1 MIKREKYIASIR
13 EFYNSDLI
21 KIITGIRRCG
31 KSVIL
36 GQIKDEIEQSGA
48 KCVYLNLEDRYENN
62 FSSAN
67 ELVEFVLKAK
77 GAKYVFLDEIQNIPN
92 WQEACKTLR
101 LKGLSLFITGSNSK
115 LLSSEFAK
123 ELSGRFVSFNIRPF
137 VYKELKEYAN
147 ELGKD
152 FSLGEYLSLGGFA
165 KILEFQS
172 NESIKAY
179 LKDLDS
185 TVIINDL
192 IARYNIKKT
201 ELFKKIVDF
210 VMLSNARV
218 LSANSI
224 LNYIKSQK
232 ITCSINTV
240 IKYLSHLEEAYA
252 IRKLPKYSLKAKRKL
267 EFFEKVYNE
276 DIAFSVIRGGD
287 KDITHNLENII
298 YNELIFMGYELFLYD
313 NNGKEIDFLAIK
325 GGKEYLIQVAYSV
338 AENKAYEREI
348 GAFSSL
354 DNSRAKVLITN
365 DEIDFS
371 TSTVKHIKLKDFLL
385 MDEL

>member
-67 ELVEFVLKAK
+67 ELVEFVLKTK

-92 WQEACKTLR
+92 WQEACKTIR

-123 ELSGRFVSFNIRPF
+123 ELSGRFVNFNIRPF

-276 DIAFSVIRGGD
+276 DIAFSVIRRGD

-298 YNELIFMGYELFLYD
+298 
-313 NNGKEIDFLAIK
+313 
-325 GGKEYLIQVAYSV
+325 
-338 AENKAYEREI
+338 
-348 GAFSSL
+348 
-354 DNSRAKVLITN
+354 
-365 DEIDFS
+365 
-371 TSTVKHIKLKDFLL
+371 
-385 MDEL
+385 

>member
-67 ELVEFVLKAK
+67 ELVECVLKAK

-92 WQEACKTLR
+92 WQEACKTIR

-276 DIAFSVIRGGD
+276 DIAFSVIRRKD

-325 GGKEYLIQVAYSV
+325 GGKEYLIAYSV

-348 GAFSSL
+348 GVFASL

>member
-62 FSSAN
+62 FASAN
-67 ELVEFVLKAK
+67 ELVECVLKTK
-77 GAKYVFLDEIQNIPN
+77 GAKYVFLDEIQNILN
-92 WQEACKTLR
+92 WQEACKTIR

-165 KILEFQS
+165 KIPEFQS

-179 LKDLDS
+179 LKDFDN
-185 TVIINDL
+185 TVIINYL
-192 IARYNIKKT
+192 IARYNIKKPSF
-201 ELFKKIVDF
+201 LKNCGF
-210 VMLSNARV
+210 
-218 LSANSI
+218 
-224 LNYIKSQK
+224 
-232 ITCSINTV
+232 CNT
-240 IKYLSHLEEAYA
+240 
-252 IRKLPKYSLKAKRKL
+252 LKC
-267 EFFEKVYNE
+267 
-276 DIAFSVIRGGD
+276 
-287 KDITHNLENII
+287 
-298 YNELIFMGYELFLYD
+298 
-313 NNGKEIDFLAIK
+313 
-325 GGKEYLIQVAYSV
+325 
-338 AENKAYEREI
+338 
-348 GAFSSL
+348 
-354 DNSRAKVLITN
+354 
-365 DEIDFS
+365 
-371 TSTVKHIKLKDFLL
+371 
-385 MDEL
+385 

>member
-1 MIKREKYIASIR
+1 M
-13 EFYNSDLI
+13 
-21 KIITGIRRCG
+21 
-31 KSVIL
+31 
-36 GQIKDEIEQSGA
+36 
-48 KCVYLNLEDRYENN
+48 
-62 FSSAN
+62 
-67 ELVEFVLKAK
+67 
-77 GAKYVFLDEIQNIPN
+77 
-92 WQEACKTLR
+92 
-101 LKGLSLFITGSNSK
+101 
-115 LLSSEFAK
+115 
-123 ELSGRFVSFNIRPF
+123 
-137 VYKELKEYAN
+137 YKELKEYAN

-179 LKDLDS
+179 LKDLDN

-232 ITCSINTV
+232 ITASINTV

-348 GAFSSL
+348 GAFASL

>member
-48 KCVYLNLEDRYENN
+48 KCVHLNLEDRYENN
-62 FSSAN
+62 FFSAN
-67 ELVEFVLKAK
+67 ELVECVLKTK
-77 GAKYVFLDEIQNIPN
+77 GAKYVFLDEIQNILN

-115 LLSSEFAK
+115 LLSSEFVK

-165 KILEFQS
+165 KILELQS

-179 LKDLDS
+179 LKDLDN

-201 ELFKKIVDF
+201 EFFKKIVDF
-210 VMLSNARV
+210 VMLSNARA
-218 LSANSI
+218 LIAFK
-224 LNYIKSQK
+224 LHK
-232 ITCSINTV
+232 ITKN
-240 IKYLSHLEEAYA
+240 HL
-252 IRKLPKYSLKAKRKL
+252 
-267 EFFEKVYNE
+267 F
-276 DIAFSVIRGGD
+276 
-287 KDITHNLENII
+287 
-298 YNELIFMGYELFLYD
+298 
-313 NNGKEIDFLAIK
+313 
-325 GGKEYLIQVAYSV
+325 
-338 AENKAYEREI
+338 NKHC
-348 GAFSSL
+348 
-354 DNSRAKVLITN
+354 N
-365 DEIDFS
+365 
-371 TSTVKHIKLKDFLL
+371 
-385 MDEL
+385 